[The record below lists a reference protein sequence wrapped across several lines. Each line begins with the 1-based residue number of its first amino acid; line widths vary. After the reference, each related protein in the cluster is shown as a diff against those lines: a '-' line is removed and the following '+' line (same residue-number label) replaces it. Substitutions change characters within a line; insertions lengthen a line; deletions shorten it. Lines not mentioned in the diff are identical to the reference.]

1 MARTKQTA
9 RKYLF
14 LSYFIHPF
22 YLLRAVCLVR
32 AIFDDKLD
40 EKWFLLM
47 KELVGGGWM

>member
-1 MARTKQTA
+1 MA
-9 RKYLF
+9 
-14 LSYFIHPF
+14 
-22 YLLRAVCLVR
+22 LRQGFGDVCLVR